1 MSINDL
7 IFYIAS
13 LLAIAFAAW
22 GLFFLWY
29 LKSKKERDVS
39 GGLGLQLFLIS
50 TPEGTLIE
58 KGGDEQ
64 QIIKNFISKMEQFL
78 SGLVSIK
85 KEGMAGSFW
94 KQPVFTLEIAAHNR
108 GTEIFFYVAFPRVYD
123 KLLESR
129 LHGAFPDAKIEKV
142 DDYNIFNSTGATA
155 GGVVASV
162 STEILPIKT
171 YQNLTSDP
179 LETVSSPF
187 SKIDEYG
194 EGAAVQIV
202 LRPDAKHVAERA
214 HEAAAKVKEGK
225 SRKEVLG
232 EDIAM
237 REIKKFIKPQKPE
250 DKNKSVGHDESLAK
264 LLEEKGGKV
273 IFECNIRY
281 LASSQHPDQA
291 DSLAKNLAASFQ
303 QFQNP
308 EGNSLKPKELSGGEL
323 RSLIEKFSF
332 RLFDEKNIIHLNVEE
347 IASIYHFPYMKK
359 SASTVRMLRAQEA
372 APPVNLP
379 KEGVLIG
386 ESKYRGETKN
396 IFIKKD
402 DRRRHFY
409 SIGQTGTGK
418 STLMQKMIIQ
428 DIQNGEGVAV
438 IDPHGDLIDK
448 ILGHIPKER
457 ADDVIYFDP
466 GDIQR
471 PMGLNMLEFDPRYPE
486 QRSLIVN
493 ELLEI
498 FNKLFNMSVAGG
510 PMFEQYF
517 RNATMLVM
525 EDPES
530 GNTLMEVERVLADKA
545 FREYKLSKS
554 KNIVV
559 ETFWKQIA
567 DKAGGEASLANMV
580 PYVVSKFDTFLANEI
595 MRPIIAQQ
603 HSAFNVRD
611 VMDQKKILLLNLSK
625 GKLGELNSSLLG
637 LIMVGKILMAALSR
651 VDTPESERKD
661 FYLYIDEF
669 QNVTTKSIATILSE
683 ARKYKLSMTIT
694 HQFIGQLEEE
704 IKKAVFGNVG
714 TMAAFRIGNDDAEY
728 MEKQFAPTF
737 SAKDLLNIDNLNA
750 YVKLLIDGQTSKPF
764 NMFIPFPPKG
774 NDEITNY
781 IKALSRQK
789 YSRPREE
796 VEEEIRK
803 RHQGLNQPKPST
815 PAESSKMT

>member
-123 KLLESR
+123 KLLESG

-396 IFIKKD
+396 ILIKKD

-457 ADDVIYFDP
+457 ADDVIYFYP
-466 GDIQR
+466 GDVQH
-471 PMGLNMLEFDPRYPE
+471 PMGLNMLEFDSRFPE

-530 GNTLMEVERVLADKA
+530 GNTLLEIVRVLADKA
-545 FREYKLSKS
+545 FRDYKLSKS

-559 ETFWKQIA
+559 DTFWRQIA
-567 DKAGGEASLANMV
+567 EKAGGESALANMV
-580 PYVVSKFDTFLANEI
+580 PYVVSKLDTFLANEI
-595 MRPIIAQQ
+595 MRPIIAQE

-625 GKLGELNSSLLG
+625 GKLGDINSSLLG

-651 VDTPESERKD
+651 VD
-661 FYLYIDEF
+661 
-669 QNVTTKSIATILSE
+669 IAE
-683 ARKYKLSMTIT
+683 GA
-694 HQFIGQLEEE
+694 
-704 IKKAVFGNVG
+704 
-714 TMAAFRIGNDDAEY
+714 
-728 MEKQFAPTF
+728 
-737 SAKDLLNIDNLNA
+737 
-750 YVKLLIDGQTSKPF
+750 
-764 NMFIPFPPKG
+764 
-774 NDEITNY
+774 
-781 IKALSRQK
+781 
-789 YSRPREE
+789 
-796 VEEEIRK
+796 
-803 RHQGLNQPKPST
+803 
-815 PAESSKMT
+815 